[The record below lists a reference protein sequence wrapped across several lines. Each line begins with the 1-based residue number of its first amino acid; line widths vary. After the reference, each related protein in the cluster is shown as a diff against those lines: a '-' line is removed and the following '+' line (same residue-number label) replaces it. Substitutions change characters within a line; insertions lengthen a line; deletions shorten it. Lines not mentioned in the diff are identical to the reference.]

1 VAGGKV
7 QDEAELLD
15 AVESLLSPHTD
26 LLDNPDHHAGILFST
41 PVDPDDVAAGKRL
54 HSLPRWHARRSPH
67 GRPPG
72 FSGIVP
78 CADRQFAIR

>member
-1 VAGGKV
+1 
-7 QDEAELLD
+7 
-15 AVESLLSPHTD
+15 
-26 LLDNPDHHAGILFST
+26 
-41 PVDPDDVAAGKRL
+41 L
-54 HSLPRWHARRSPH
+54 HSLPRWYARRSPH